1 MGVFF
6 VCFRFVCL
14 LNFESGNNRFD
25 LKNFPLRTHLGI
37 KLDFRYLSPRTGFFV
52 GVGGAF

>member
-6 VCFRFVCL
+6 VCFRLVCL

-25 LKNFPLRTHLGI
+25 LKNFPLRTHLRIKVFDRLIGI
-37 KLDFRYLSPRTGFFV
+37 AVL
-52 GVGGAF
+52 